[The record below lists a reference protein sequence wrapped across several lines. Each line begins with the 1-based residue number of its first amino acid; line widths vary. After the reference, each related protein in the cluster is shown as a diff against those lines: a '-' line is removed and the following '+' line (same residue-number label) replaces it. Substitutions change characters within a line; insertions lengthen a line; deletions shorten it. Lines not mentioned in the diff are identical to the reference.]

1 MKKLSIKIL
10 ILLVAL
16 LAIFL
21 VFRYL
26 EIGKIIPPEL
36 TKKHNS
42 TINNTTTNEIP
53 QTATE
58 SSPILTEQQENVV
71 RKANIGDSAED
82 YDKPFDI
89 NNGFADLAQYAT
101 PSVVNI
107 SALKVVKTSAQD
119 AALENVDPALRELF
133 KQLMPNNNG
142 AQQNQSFVSLGSGF
156 VVRSDGF
163 IVTNYHVIQDAQ
175 NIQVTFTDGKK
186 YNAELYATDAVTDI
200 ALLKVEANDLKSLK
214 FGDSDAARVG
224 DWVIAIG
231 NPFGLSGTVSSG
243 IISATGRDI
252 SINSLSDFIQTDAAI
267 NKGNSGGPMI
277 NTRGEVI
284 GINTAIF
291 STSGGS
297 IGIGFAVPSRTI
309 KTVISQLITS
319 KKVVRGWLGVQVQG
333 IDDNLA
339 KSLKLDNTEGALIS
353 GVLPGSPAETAGLKS
368 GDVVYS
374 VNGQPVKNSR
384 VLPRIVTSYP
394 PNSVITLSILSN
406 GLKKD
411 VKVTI
416 GNIPEQVNGIAQ
428 NQEDNSKD
436 NSKVKEK
443 TYDDIGLKVAEINP
457 ALRKHFNLPEKADGL
472 VVIAVKVGSVLQAKG
487 LTSGLRII
495 SVNQKEIKTLDQLDT
510 VLNGKDEN
518 LLFLLEDLE
527 EGKYFVSVTKKEIKQ
542 GYLDDIG

>member
-26 EIGKIIPPEL
+26 EIGKIIPP
-36 TKKHNS
+36 TVIKDPKPPVNS
-42 TINNTTTNEIP
+42 TISNEAP
-53 QTATE
+53 PATE

-428 NQEDNSKD
+428 NQEDNAKD